1 MYSHGLLSNRRRHL
15 DGTALAALAAA
26 DAIDAAWQHAAQHE
40 PDVDGLLTP
49 SVAAGI
55 RAWSLAAVADPA
67 SLPGSDAA
75 LTAVL
80 DALPD
85 VRVSLACLLVS
96 LVCLLCQWVCCCN
109 WIGRA
114 VALTLTS
121 ARCVGN
127 TSLVPPNWHV

>member
-1 MYSHGLLSNRRRHL
+1 MYSGRLSNRRRHL

-26 DAIDAAWQHAAQHE
+26 DAIDAAWQHAPQPD

-49 SVAAGI
+49 CVAAGI

-85 VRVSLACLLVS
+85 VRAS